1 MRPFILLLMVLSS
14 HAAMAQ
20 DSTRLR
26 MLFVGDLMQHE
37 SQMKAAF
44 DPALGTYDYT
54 MTFRDLKE
62 IISGA
67 DLAIG
72 NLELTFGGKPYA
84 GYPAFSA
91 PDELLPA
98 IKDAGFDALVTANN
112 HSVDRGKR
120 GVERTIR
127 YLDSLEMPHT
137 GTFADTL
144 NYLNDYPLILEKN
157 GFRISLLNY
166 TYGTNG
172 IAVSAPVM
180 VNRIDTTRI
189 KLDLEKA
196 RQQSSDVIIVFFHW
210 GMEYRQSPGPEQQA
224 LARLC
229 LRHGARM
236 VIGAHPHVLQP
247 MEWDCDTDQLVAYSL
262 GNFISG
268 QRVRYRN
275 GGALLHVSLEK
286 LKNANGK
293 DSVRL
298 ADVSYSLAW
307 MHRQS
312 DSRKTFQLIPVRDE
326 ADTIKV
332 EGKNPRAMMMQFIKD
347 SKSFLDAKNKN
358 VPQRAEA
365 IKEVLPLPR
374 H

>member
-1 MRPFILLLMVLSS
+1 MRSFVLLLLILGSV
-14 HAAMAQ
+14 AAMAQ

-44 DPALGTYDYT
+44 DPVLGTYDYS
-54 MTFRDLKE
+54 MTFRDIKE

-67 DLAIG
+67 DLAIA
-72 NLELTFGGKPYA
+72 NLELTFGGKPYT

-98 IKDAGFDALVTANN
+98 IKYAGFDALVTANN
-112 HSVDRGKR
+112 HSMDRGKR

-127 YLDSLEMPHT
+127 YLDSLGIPHT

-144 NYLNDYPLILEKN
+144 NYLNDYPLTLERN

-172 IAVSAPVM
+172 ISVPAPVM
-180 VNRIDTTRI
+180 VNRIDTMRI
-189 KLDLEKA
+189 KSDLEKA
-196 RQQSSDVIIVFFHW
+196 RQQASDVIIVFFHW
-210 GMEYRQSPGPEQQA
+210 GMEYRQEPGSEQRE
-224 LARLC
+224 LAALC

-247 MEWDCDTDQLVAYSL
+247 MEWDSDTDQLVAYSL

-275 GGALLHVSLEK
+275 GGALLHVTLEK
-286 LKNANGK
+286 LRKVDGM

-312 DSRKTFQLIPVRDE
+312 DPRKTFQLIPVRDE
-326 ADTIKV
+326 TDTIKV
-332 EGKNPRAMMMQFIKD
+332 SGKNPRAMMLQFIKD

>member
-1 MRPFILLLMVLSS
+1 MRSLITLFLVFCSF
-14 HAAMAQ
+14 AAVAQ

-26 MLFVGDLMQHE
+26 MVFVGDLMQHE

-44 DPALGTYDYT
+44 DPSLGAYDYSV
-54 MTFRDLKE
+54 TFRDVKH
-62 IISGA
+62 IITGA

-72 NLELTFGGKPYA
+72 NLELTFGGKPYT

-91 PDELLPA
+91 PDDLLPA

-112 HSVDRGKR
+112 HSMDRGRR
-120 GVERTIR
+120 GVERTIH
-127 YLDSLEMPHT
+127 YLDSLGIPHT
-137 GTFADTL
+137 GTFTDTL
-144 NYLNDYPLILEKN
+144 DYLNNYPLIIEQN

-172 IAVSAPVM
+172 IAVTPPVM
-180 VNRIDTTRI
+180 VNHIDTTRI
-189 KLDLEKA
+189 KADLTKA
-196 RQQSSDVIIVFFHW
+196 KQQTPDVIIVFFHW
-210 GMEYRQSPGPEQQA
+210 GAEYNQSPSLEQ
-224 LARLC
+224 LRVARLC
-229 LRHGARM
+229 LRNGARL
-236 VIGAHPHVLQP
+236 VVGSHPHVLQP
-247 MEWDCDTDQLVAYSL
+247 MEWDCNTDQLVAYSL

-275 GGALLHVSLEK
+275 GGAFLHVTLEK
-286 LKNANGK
+286 QKTVDGR

-312 DSRKTFQLIPVRDE
+312 DARKTFQLIPVRDE
-326 ADTIKV
+326 QDTIKV
-332 EGKNPRAMMMQFIKD
+332 SGKNSRALMRQFIKD
-347 SKSFLDAKNKN
+347 SRGFLDAKNRN
-358 VPQRAEA
+358 VPQHPEA
-365 IKEVLPLPR
+365 LSLPR

>member
-1 MRPFILLLMVLSS
+1 MRSLILLLLVFSS
-14 HAAMAQ
+14 PVAKSQ

-37 SQMKAAF
+37 SQMKAAY
-44 DPALGTYDYT
+44 DPVLGTYDYT
-54 MTFRDLKE
+54 MTFRDMKE

-112 HSVDRGKR
+112 HSMDRGKR
-120 GVERTIR
+120 GLERTIR
-127 YLDSLEMPHT
+127 YLDSLDMPHT

-144 NYLNDYPLILEKN
+144 NYLNEYPLILEQS
-157 GFRISLLNY
+157 GFRVSLLNY

-172 IAVSAPVM
+172 ISVPAEVM

-189 KLDLEKA
+189 KADLEKA
-196 RQQSSDVIIVFFHW
+196 RQQAADVIIVFFHW
-210 GMEYRQSPGPEQQA
+210 GIEYRQSPGPEQQD

-247 MEWDCDTDQLVAYSL
+247 MEWDCETDKLVAYSL

-275 GGALLHVSLEK
+275 GGALLHVTLEK
-286 LKNANGK
+286 LKNADGQ

-312 DSRKTFQLIPVRDE
+312 DARKTFQLIPVRE
-326 ADTIKV
+326 EQDTIKV
-332 EGKNPRAMMMQFIKD
+332 SSKTSRSMMRQFIKD
-347 SKSFLDAKNKN
+347 SRSFLDSKNKN
-358 VPQRAEA
+358 VPHRAEA
-365 IKEVLPLPR
+365 IKED
-374 H
+374 